1 MPTKVLFDRLDKV
14 SDTHKMSLDGRSRQ
28 SWPTGRAV
36 RVGPPS
42 PDEAPV
48 PVEDR
53 LWRDEL
59 RAPPF
64 TRNKVRHQ
72 RTIGPGE
79 LRSLC
84 LASEN
89 GELVAQHEDL
99 RFLRGYV
106 LAVRT
111 SSKA

>member
-1 MPTKVLFDRLDKV
+1 
-14 SDTHKMSLDGRSRQ
+14 MSL
-28 SWPTGRAV
+28 
-36 RVGPPS
+36 
-42 PDEAPV
+42 
-48 PVEDR
+48 EDR

-64 TRNKVRHQ
+64 TRNKVRQQCHQ

-111 SSKA
+111 SSKT